1 MAKTILPNNHPPQR
15 EPGWHIA
22 SESIE
27 DMPCGF
33 VGKKE
38 QQAQKVQLGNWEME
52 NWCAEDV
59 RR

>member
-38 QQAQKVQLGNWEME
+38 QQAQKGQLGNWEME
-52 NWCAEDV
+52 N
-59 RR
+59 